1 MRKTSKRALIVG
13 LILLLA
19 ATLPGLAWISLTH
32 QPGFYRAA
40 VGLPRGERAVKARR
54 FMAQSLQLRNDIC
67 NESTWEAIFTDQEV
81 NAWLA
86 EDLVAY
92 FADQVPPEVHEP
104 RVVFEVDRVTL
115 AFQLD
120 QGPFSSII
128 WVVARPHVP
137 EGNVLE
143 LTLEKIRA
151 GVLPVPADQILDR
164 ITAHARNHGLDV
176 RWKRGGEGL
185 PIVTIRYTP
194 DSERDDV
201 KLEQIQI
208 QTGQIRLAGRSN
220 HERGIVR
227 APILPTRR
235 LLQSKFPR
243 RKVQASVGPGS
254 PVPTLRSSAR
264 PTSWAPDRTTRT
276 HSGVQTRGS

>member
-1 MRKTSKRALIVG
+1 MRKSSKRG
-13 LILLLA
+13 LIAGLVLLLVVVI
-19 ATLPGLAWISLTH
+19 PGLVWVSLTH
-32 QPGFYRAA
+32 QPGFYRA
-40 VGLPRGERAVKARR
+40 VVRLPRGERAVKAKR
-54 FMAQSLQLRNDIC
+54 FVAQSLQLRNDIC
-67 NESTWEAIFTDQEV
+67 NEPSWEAIFTDQEV

-86 EDLVAY
+86 EDLVTH
-92 FADQVPPEVHEP
+92 FADQLPPEVHEP

-120 QGPFSSII
+120 QGPFSSVI

-137 EGNVLE
+137 RANVLD

-164 ITAHARNHGLDV
+164 ITEHARNHGLDV
-176 RWKRGGEGL
+176 RWRRDAEDL

-208 QTGQIRLAGRSN
+208 QSGQIRLAGHSN
-220 HERGIVR
+220 QARGIVR
-227 APILPTRR
+227 MPTLPTRKV
-235 LLQSKFPR
+235 LQSKFPR
-243 RKVQASVGPGS
+243 RKVQARVS
-254 PVPTLRSSAR
+254 PPRPAPTLRSSAR
-264 PTSWAPDRTTRT
+264 PTS
-276 HSGVQTRGS
+276 